1 MVPEL
6 ASRVA
11 LLGAALLLI
20 AFFAAAETALLAV
33 RPAAWLPWLE
43 QGQCRGR
50 LWARLHRHQPVVRGT
65 MMTGGVATVYLFG
78 YLATCLM
85 LDLNVTWSPV
95 IGFLLSAVIVVP
107 LGVAL
112 PVNYTAQRPEG
123 VAIALAWPITVISV
137 LLWPVT
143 FLLRGLMRLVLL
155 ARGVT
160 RVELHAPPTE
170 EELRTMLAQSD
181 KQGVLPEQQRQM
193 LYGVLDFADQTTAQV
208 MTPRPDMVS
217 ADADA
222 PLSEALSLALE
233 HHHRRLPVYE
243 ENDDNIVGV
252 LYVKDAL
259 PYLRDKELSEPAR
272 VAARPAFYVPESLP
286 ARELLRQLQQS
297 RQTVAIVRDEFGGT
311 AGLVTVENLVEQI
324 VGPIRD
330 EDDLTEE
337 PEIVETGPEEYSC
350 SGLISLHRLENLLHV
365 ELPVEDYESLAGLVL
380 ALAGHIPGSGESF
393 AWGQLSLTAERVSRH
408 RLERVGV
415 SKLANGP
422 EQEGTSPAD

>member
-1 MVPEL
+1 MVPEF
-6 ASRVA
+6 AWRVA

-20 AFFAAAETALLAV
+20 AFFAAAETALLAL

-193 LYGVLDFADQTTAQV
+193 LADLAA
-208 MTPRPDMVS
+208 S
-217 ADADA
+217 CDA
-222 PLSEALSLALE
+222 PTGDIGDMWEPGTPHRMPESAPDSLSEHLAE
-233 HHHRRLPVYE
+233 HY
-243 ENDDNIVGV
+243 
-252 LYVKDAL
+252 
-259 PYLRDKELSEPAR
+259 
-272 VAARPAFYVPESLP
+272 
-286 ARELLRQLQQS
+286 RELLRAYVIMGSGNLATEMERLAETLTRAAVTPQQAMLLHLQVLEDMISGLGS
-297 RQTVAIVRDEFGGT
+297 RSARHVMNRADM
-311 AGLVTVENLVEQI
+311 LVLEVMIHLA
-324 VGPIRD
+324 
-330 EDDLTEE
+330 
-337 PEIVETGPEEYSC
+337 EEYRTRYLK
-350 SGLISLHRLENLLHV
+350 GAGT
-365 ELPVEDYESLAGLVL
+365 LPPV
-380 ALAGHIPGSGESF
+380 
-393 AWGQLSLTAERVSRH
+393 TRH
-408 RLERVGV
+408 AAA
-415 SKLANGP
+415 SD
-422 EQEGTSPAD
+422 PARCRQ